1 MNKRLSKLAAL
12 RIPHALVPL
21 ALLAVCVLA
30 YGLLARRMG
39 FFWDDWAFIWIRQ
52 QLGAEG
58 LARYFSTNRPYWGML
73 VNLTESLLGANPL
86 VWQIFGLL
94 GRWASALALWVL
106 LRRVWPA
113 QPEAAAWAA
122 LLFAVYPGFGLQPVA
137 VNFGHF
143 FLVFTCLL
151 TSFYVSLKAQAA
163 RTVPVRVVLTLA
175 ALLLS
180 LVNLLAMEYF
190 FLLELLRPLFFF
202 AADGGAASRKQRL
215 IRALTAALP
224 YLALFLGV
232 GLWRAFF
239 FPYQN
244 QNYDFSLLA
253 RFQADGWGTLWM
265 LITTALTDMANT
277 GLAAWGR
284 AFLPPNPAELGSRT
298 TLVYAGLVAL
308 TLFGAWLFL
317 ALLRSENAL
326 RARARAP
333 WALPAVG
340 LGLIGLLVAGGPFWL
355 TGLIIHFDFPNSR
368 FTIPFMLGS
377 VLLLAGLVGL
387 LPVPRWGR
395 IAVVAALVA
404 FGVGQQFENAN
415 AFRRDWDLQRSLFWQ
430 MAWRMPDIQP
440 GTTIISGDLPIQ
452 FSSDNSLTAPLN
464 WIYAPD
470 NHSAQMDHMF
480 YLLSVRLD
488 RGLQSLAP
496 NTPIRQNYLAASF
509 NGNTSQA
516 VVISFVPPAC
526 LRVLDPELDAVNA
539 MLNPD
544 MREAAPVS
552 STEWILTGDE
562 PALPAAIFGS
572 EPAHRWCYYYEKAE
586 LARQQGDWAG
596 VADLGDQA
604 FASGDYPNDPM
615 ERVVFIE
622 GYAHA
627 GQWPRAVELTAEASG
642 ITPMMQPV
650 LCKLWQRIERQTD
663 DSPERQ
669 EVLSSVQHTLN
680 CSAP

>member
-1 MNKRLSKLAAL
+1 MIDRLKRLAA
-12 RIPHALVPL
+12 RRWPHALVPL

-30 YGLLARRMG
+30 YGLLARRLG

-58 LARYFSTNRPYWGML
+58 LARYFSTNRPYWGLL
-73 VNLTESLLGANPL
+73 VNFTESLLGANPL
-86 VWQIFGLL
+86 TWQIFGLFW
-94 GRWASALALWVL
+94 RWAAALALWAL

-113 QPEAAAWAA
+113 QPEAAAWAS

-151 TSFYVSLKAQAA
+151 TSFYISLKAQSA
-163 RTVPVRVVLTLA
+163 RTLPARVGLTLA

-180 LVNLLAMEYF
+180 LVNLLTMEYF
-190 FLLELLRPLFFF
+190 FLLELLRPLFLF
-202 AADGGAASRKQRL
+202 AAADAPAPKARL
-215 IRALTAALP
+215 RRALTAALP
-224 YLALFLGV
+224 YLALFVGV
-232 GLWRAFF
+232 GVWRAFF

-284 AFLPPNPAELGSRT
+284 AFLPPDPAVLGSRT
-298 TLVYAGLVAL
+298 TLAYAALIAL
-308 TLFGAWLFL
+308 TLAGVGIFL
-317 ALLRSENAL
+317 ALLRSESTL
-326 RARARAP
+326 RARTRAP
-333 WALPAVG
+333 WALPAIG
-340 LGLIGLLVAGGPFWL
+340 LGLIGLLIAGGPFWL

-377 VLLLAGLVGL
+377 VLLLTGLVGL

-430 MAWRMPDIQP
+430 MAWRAPDIQP
-440 GTTIISGDLPIQ
+440 GTTLISGDLPIQ

-470 NHSAQMDHMF
+470 NRSAQMDYMF

-496 NTPIRQNYLAASF
+496 DTPIRQNYLAARF
-509 NGNTSQA
+509 DGNTSQA
-516 VVISFVPPAC
+516 VVLSFVPPAC

-552 STEWILTGDE
+552 NAGWIVPGEMPT
-562 PALPAAIFGS
+562 LPATIFGS

-586 LARQQGDWAG
+586 LARQIGDWAG
-596 VADLGDQA
+596 VAELGDRA

-627 GQWPRAVELTAEASG
+627 GQWTRAVQLNAEAAG

-650 LCKLWQRIERQTD
+650 LCTLWQRIERQTD
-663 DSPERQ
+663 DSPGRQ
-669 EVLSSVQHTLN
+669 DALSSVQQTLN